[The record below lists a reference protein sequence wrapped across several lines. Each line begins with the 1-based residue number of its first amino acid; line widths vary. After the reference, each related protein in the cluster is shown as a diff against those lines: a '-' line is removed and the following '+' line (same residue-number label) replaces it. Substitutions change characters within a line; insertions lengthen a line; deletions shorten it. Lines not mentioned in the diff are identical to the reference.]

1 MGQIAQQDKII
12 FTNKKGSWEPPFNP
26 EDWGG
31 VNIAYKLRDCVNG
44 STISDVLLRTKEKGN
59 KISTASILSWNIL
72 LSDPANIDYS
82 IYFCRP
88 DGTI

>member
-12 FTNKKGSWEPPFNP
+12 FTNKKGAWEPPFNP

-31 VNIAYKLRDCVNG
+31 VNIVYKLLDCVDG
-44 STISDVLLRTKEKGN
+44 GTISDVLLRTKEKGN
-59 KISTASILSWNIL
+59 KINTALILSWVRDETNFSL
-72 LSDPANIDYS
+72 HL
-82 IYFCRP
+82 CRP